1 MKTYLPDS
9 RPWRGDPER
18 RCTATSRS
26 REQCRNYAI
35 RGGTVCDDHGGGNPK
50 TRAAAE
56 RRLAAQRAAIEAAKH
71 GLVVPREVD
80 PGAALLEA
88 IHSAAGE
95 ADYWRSVVAQIDPDA
110 LTWGVTQATTKK
122 GKRKITEAAG
132 ATAAYKLF
140 VDAQDRM
147 ARYAASAL
155 KAGIEERRVRL
166 AEAQGQALAGVV
178 RSVLGRMLDATIA
191 LLRAQGVDDAEI
203 VAALREGWAVAVAEV
218 VPQEVRRLAA
228 GGEA

>member
-1 MKTYLPDS
+1 MTFH
-9 RPWRGDPER
+9 GDMPPQDR
-18 RCTATSRS
+18 QCTATAKATGKRCQ
-26 REQCRNYAI
+26 RPAI
-35 RGGTVCDDHGGGNPK
+35 LGGSVCFRHGGAAPQV
-50 TRAAAE
+50 RASADA
-56 RRLAAQRAAIEAAKH
+56 RVAAQRAAIEAAKH

-95 ADYWRSVVAQIDPDA
+95 VDYWRSVVAQIDPDA

-140 VDAQDRM
+140 VDAQDRL

-166 AEAQGQALAGVV
+166 AESQGQALAGVV

-203 VAALREGWAVAVAEV
+203 VAALREGWAAAVAEV
-218 VPQEVRRLAA
+218 VPQEVRRLAGDA
-228 GGEA
+228 S